1 MSRHEQLDASL
12 AALRSEYRAAL
23 PARLERIDSLLAAG
37 RLEELERE
45 LHTLAGSAGT
55 FGLPAVATA
64 ASDAQELLAERPSAR
79 EELERLLG
87 VLRHEACVE

>member
-1 MSRHEQLDASL
+1 MSRREQLDASL

-37 RLEELERE
+37 RLKELERE

-55 FGLPAVATA
+55 FGLAAVATA
-64 ASDAQELLAERPSAR
+64 ASAAQELLAESPLDR
-79 EELERLLG
+79 EELERLLR
-87 VLRHEACVE
+87 VLRHEACVG